1 MAASALCG
9 QVVTRRQ
16 LPFAIYMW
24 VDEMKYI
31 FHFNDIFVCLLIA
44 NFNNIVDKRAIFLY
58 LFILF
63 TVFILI

>member
-9 QVVTRRQ
+9 QVVIRRQ

-31 FHFNDIFVCLLIA
+31 FHFNDIFLWLLIA
-44 NFNNIVDKRAIFLY
+44 NSNNNVRFSSTFSFCSQFLS
-58 LFILF
+58 
-63 TVFILI
+63 